1 MDGRYVSVRDVASE
15 LGVTPQSVRNWIHA
29 GDLDAMQTPGGTYRI
44 LRSSVAALRQRRMP
58 SDETATVPNL
68 RVGHDDPDR
77 RLTTGQAAQ
86 ILGTT
91 SRHVIDL
98 CDRGELPYTLAGA
111 HRRLRLSDVAAFRD
125 RRALSGGGPLTEDQ
139 QRALWLGYALAAR
152 VAADP
157 IDVLERARQRAV
169 KMLASDPAGARW
181 LRDWLRLID
190 QGPDAVMRALVSRSP
205 QSRELR
211 QNLPFAGELSEAERA
226 RLISAFRSANP
237 RG

>member
-1 MDGRYVSVRDVASE
+1 MSVRHVASE

-29 GDLDAMQTPGGTYRI
+29 GGLEAMRTPGGTYRI
-44 LRSSVAALRQRRMP
+44 LRSSIAVLRQRRTGVA
-58 SDETATVPNL
+58 ETATVPTL
-68 RVGHDDPDR
+68 PSGDDDPDR
-77 RLTTGQAAQ
+77 LLTTGQAAR

-111 HRRLRLSDVAAFRD
+111 HRRLRLGDVAAFRD

-157 IDVLERARQRAV
+157 MGVLERARQRAL
-169 KMLASDPAGARW
+169 KMLDSDPARARW
-181 LRDWLRLID
+181 VRDWLRLID
-190 QGPDAVMRALVSRSP
+190 HGPAAVMRALVSTSP
-205 QSRELR
+205 RSRELR

-226 RLISAFRSANP
+226 RLITAFRRANP
-237 RG
+237 RA